1 MEEGA
6 ASMMASMPQ
15 EMLILVGGAG
25 TRLRS
30 VVNDVPK
37 PMAPVAGRPFLEYLL
52 DYWIDQGVRRFVL
65 SLGYKGDSIKE
76 HFGTRYRNAEIS
88 CIQESS
94 PLGTGGAIRMAF
106 QEINWNGG
114 HILLANGDTWFE
126 VDLTALI
133 HDACQHGKPVTIA
146 LKTIEIN
153 DRYGGVTIDDSG
165 LVTAFGVQ
173 SKKNCLINAGC
184 YLLEMQALLGV
195 LRDYPEKFSFE
206 DDLLKPLAAK
216 KQIASSIQNN
226 VFLDIGIP
234 ADYQK
239 ATEVIGCYK
248 FKGDSA

>member
-1 MEEGA
+1 
-6 ASMMASMPQ
+6 MMGSMPQ

-52 DYWIDQGVRRFVL
+52 DYWIDQGVGRFVL
-65 SLGYKGDSIKE
+65 SLGYKGESIKE
-76 HFGTRYRNAEIS
+76 YFGTRYRNAEIS

-94 PLGTGGAIRMAF
+94 PLGTGGAIRMGL

-126 VDLTALI
+126 VDLTALTL
-133 HDACQHGKPVTIA
+133 DACQHGKPVTIA

-153 DRYGGVTIDDSG
+153 DRYGGVTRDDSG
-165 LVTAFGVQ
+165 LVTAFGVL

-184 YLLEMQALLGV
+184 YLIEMQALLGY

-206 DDLLKPLAAK
+206 DDVLKPLAVK

-226 VFLDIGIP
+226 IFLDIGIP
-234 ADYQK
+234 ADYHK
-239 ATEVIGCYK
+239 ATEVVGCYK